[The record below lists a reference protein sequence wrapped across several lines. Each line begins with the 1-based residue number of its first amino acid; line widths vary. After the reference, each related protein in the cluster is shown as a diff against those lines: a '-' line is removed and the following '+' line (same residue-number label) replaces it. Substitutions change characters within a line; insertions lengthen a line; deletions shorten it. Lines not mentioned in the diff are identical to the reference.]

1 MRLQQLLGKFWIRV
15 ENLNAG
21 PGINHILLLIK
32 KRLESIHYRLG
43 PRNRAE
49 EAQRCIEVGG
59 RRIAH
64 ARVGNPWR

>member
-32 KRLESIHYRLG
+32 TRLESNHFTKDPVFLG
-43 PRNRAE
+43 
-49 EAQRCIEVGG
+49 QRPLQGSFT
-59 RRIAH
+59 
-64 ARVGNPWR
+64 